1 MYAFFSSY
9 ELPRFN
15 LVFDLDVTKLVYETK
30 QSQQS
35 FYLSLM
41 HIIVL
46 EMNTIENFQY
56 RIDDKGVILSPTTH
70 VSFTDKMIDCKRFKM
85 VPSEFLNDRDAFITR
100 AKETSRLQGDTFFV
114 PNAETMLTTVYVTS
128 FPWGKFSGFTHATK
142 LGPKDSVPRVSW
154 SQFVEDGDKKILSL
168 SIEVH
173 HALVDGYH
181 VGMLLKQ
188 IQDVL
193 NR

>member
-1 MYAFFSSY
+1 MIGMR
-9 ELPRFN
+9 L
-15 LVFDLDVTKLVYETK
+15 L
-30 QSQQS
+30 
-35 FYLSLM
+35 
-41 HIIVL
+41 L
-46 EMNTIENFQY
+46 EQRKPHDY
-56 RIDDKGVILSPTTH
+56 KW
-70 VSFTDKMIDCKRFKM
+70 
-85 VPSEFLNDRDAFITR
+85 
-100 AKETSRLQGDTFFV
+100 DTFFV

-128 FPWGKFSGFTHATK
+128 FPWWKFSGFTHATK

>member
-1 MYAFFSSY
+1 
-9 ELPRFN
+9 
-15 LVFDLDVTKLVYETK
+15 
-30 QSQQS
+30 
-35 FYLSLM
+35 
-41 HIIVL
+41 
-46 EMNTIENFQY
+46 
-56 RIDDKGVILSPTTH
+56 
-70 VSFTDKMIDCKRFKM
+70 
-85 VPSEFLNDRDAFITR
+85 
-100 AKETSRLQGDTFFV
+100 
-114 PNAETMLTTVYVTS
+114 VTS

-173 HALVDGYH
+173 HTLVDGYH